1 MARTYHYGV
10 TENLCAANKSKMAD
24 ALNGI
29 RSNLKIF
36 RLTVNIFSN
45 EIKNVKKRK
54 SVREDNMRRFACA
67 AAAIALAASVP
78 PAKADMA
85 AAEKWV
91 DSEFQPSTLSR
102 EDQLKEMQWFIDAAK
117 PFAGMEINV
126 LSETIPT
133 HEYESKT
140 LTKAFEEITGI
151 KVNHQVLGEGE
162 VVQAVQTQMQTGRNL
177 YDGYINDSDLI
188 GTHSRLQLA
197 INLTDWMA
205 GEGKDVTDPMLD
217 VDDFMGK
224 SFTTGPD
231 GKLYQLPDQQFANL
245 YWFRKDWFDREDLK
259 AQFKEIYGYD
269 LGVPVNWSAYEDIAE
284 FFSEHVKEIDG
295 VRIYGHMDYGK
306 RAPDLGWR
314 MTDAWLSMAGEG
326 SKGLPNGV
334 PVDEWGIRMEEG
346 TCNPVGASVSRG
358 GGANSPAAVY
368 AIRKWDEWLR
378 KYAPPGSASYDFY
391 QSLPALSQ
399 GNVAQQIFWYT
410 AFTAS
415 MVAPKSEGNNTVDD
429 EGKPL
434 WRMAPSPHGPYWEEG
449 QKLGYQDAG
458 SWTLFKSTPVDRRK
472 AAWLY
477 AQFTV
482 SKTVDVKKSH
492 VGLTFIR
499 DSTVRH
505 ESFTERAP
513 KLGGLVEFYRS
524 PDRVL
529 WTPTGINVP
538 DYPKLAQ
545 IWWQQIGD
553 VNSGAFTPQ
562 QAMDRLA
569 SEMDVTM
576 GRMQQADESANVYG
590 GCGPRLNPEVDPQE
604 WLNKPGSPKAKLE
617 NEKPK
622 GETIAYEELIKRWE
636 SAN

>member
-1 MARTYHYGV
+1 MKYKHVAV
-10 TENLCAANKSKMAD
+10 SAALMLC
-24 ALNGI
+24 I
-29 RSNLKIF
+29 
-36 RLTVNIFSN
+36 
-45 EIKNVKKRK
+45 
-54 SVREDNMRRFACA
+54 
-67 AAAIALAASVP
+67 P
-78 PAKADMA
+78 PATYAGMA
-85 AAEKWV
+85 EAEKWI
-91 DSEFQPSTLSR
+91 DSEFQPSTLAKA
-102 EDQLKEMQWFIDAAK
+102 EQMKEMEWFVNAAA
-117 PFAGMEINV
+117 PFQGMEINV

-133 HEYESKT
+133 HEYESKV

-151 KVNHQVLGEGE
+151 KVNHQLLGEGE
-162 VVQAVQTQMQTGRNL
+162 VVQAVQTQMQTNRNL
-177 YDGYINDSDLI
+177 YDAYINDSDLI

-197 INLTDWMA
+197 VNLTDWMA
-205 GEGKDVTDPMLD
+205 GDGKDVTDPMLD

-245 YWFRKDWFDREDLK
+245 YWFRQDWFQRPELK
-259 AQFKEIYGYD
+259 QKFKELYGYD

-284 FFSEHVKEIDG
+284 FFSVHIKEIDG
-295 VRIYGHMDYGK
+295 VRVYGHMDYGK

-314 MTDAWLSMAGEG
+314 MTDAWLSMAGAG
-326 SKGLPNGV
+326 SKGLPNGI
-334 PVDEWGIRMEEG
+334 PVDEWGIRMEAG

-358 GGANSPAAVY
+358 GAANGPAAVY

-378 KYAPPGSASYDFY
+378 KYAPPGAASYDFY

-415 MVAPKSEGNNTVDD
+415 MVAPKSDGNNTVDD
-429 EGKPL
+429 NGNPL
-434 WRMAPSPHGPYWEEG
+434 WRMAPSPHGPYWEDG

-477 AQFTV
+477 AQFAV
-482 SKTVDVKKSH
+482 SKTVSLKKTH
-492 VGLTFIR
+492 VGLTPIR
-499 DSTVRH
+499 DSDIRH
-505 ESFTERAP
+505 ASFTERAA

-524 PDRVL
+524 PDRVR
-529 WTPTGINVP
+529 WSPTGINVP

-569 SEMDVTM
+569 EEMDTTM
-576 GRMQQADESANVYG
+576 ARMQSADEKAGTYG
-590 GCGPRLNPEVDPQE
+590 GCGPRLNEEKDPSY
-604 WLNKPGSPKAKLE
+604 WLNQPGSPKTKV
-617 NEKPK
+617 NEKPQ
-622 GETIAYEELIKRWE
+622 GETVDYDELVKRWQQG
-636 SAN
+636 